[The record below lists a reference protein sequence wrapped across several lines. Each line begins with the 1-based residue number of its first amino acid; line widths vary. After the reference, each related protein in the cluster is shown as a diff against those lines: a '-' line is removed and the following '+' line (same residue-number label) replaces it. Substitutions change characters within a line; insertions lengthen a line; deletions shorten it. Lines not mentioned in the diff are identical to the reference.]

1 MAEMCIMTSKHHI
14 ILILYCSLNLEQ
26 KELCRVRVKLL
37 TYLDRLATYE
47 VRLPSTITPTPM
59 YLSLYLLQEP
69 PPTHIGLRFCSE
81 QGLLVTSS

>member
-1 MAEMCIMTSKHHI
+1 MTSKYHI
-14 ILILYCSLNLEQ
+14 ILIMNCSLNLEQ

-59 YLSLYLLQEP
+59 YLTLYHVQEP
-69 PPTHIGLRFCSE
+69 PPTPIGLRYCCE
-81 QGLLVTSS
+81 QSLLATSS